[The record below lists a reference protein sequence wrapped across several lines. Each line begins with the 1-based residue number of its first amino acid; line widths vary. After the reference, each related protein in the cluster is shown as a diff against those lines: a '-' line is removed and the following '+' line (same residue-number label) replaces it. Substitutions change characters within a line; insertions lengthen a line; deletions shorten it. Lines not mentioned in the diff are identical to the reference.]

1 MSKISE
7 AQRKYFVSRVTSK
20 MNNVIANLKQ
30 QNAAEVTKDAEL
42 NLDEYLKTVKVFDDL
57 ESLKMF
63 SELIKNGMAWSLQG
77 HYGRTAKHLIDN
89 EYLLDNGDINEGK
102 LEDIGIL

>member
-1 MSKISE
+1 MPK
-7 AQRKYFVSRVTSK
+7 K
-20 MNNVIANLKQ
+20 
-30 QNAAEVTKDAEL
+30 KDIIDYIMDYEMDQL
-42 NLDEYLKTVKVFDDL
+42 DDL